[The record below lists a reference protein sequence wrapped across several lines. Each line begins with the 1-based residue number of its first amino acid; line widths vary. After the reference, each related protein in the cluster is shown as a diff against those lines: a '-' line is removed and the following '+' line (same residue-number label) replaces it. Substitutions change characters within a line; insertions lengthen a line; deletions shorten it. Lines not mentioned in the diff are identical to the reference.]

1 MFSVFK
7 IEIAII
13 DSIEIGLQKSQ
24 NFTEQKLRV
33 VQLSNAILV
42 KKQKHEYGGSFWEK
56 VP

>member
-42 KKQKHEYGGSFWEK
+42 KKQKHEYWGSFWEK